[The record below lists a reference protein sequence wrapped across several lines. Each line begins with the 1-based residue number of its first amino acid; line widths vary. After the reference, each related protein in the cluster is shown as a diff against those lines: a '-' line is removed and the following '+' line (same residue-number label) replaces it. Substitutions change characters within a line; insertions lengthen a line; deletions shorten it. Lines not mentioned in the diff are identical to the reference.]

1 MNHLQLPFYVIA
13 RDVQVIQVQVQRGP
27 GCQKY
32 KFVEIIKLSTS
43 NGFGEHFVTLAET
56 KISLNSIFFFYL
68 IIETFAR
75 LQFYFSFYFSLTY
88 TSIPDHIS
96 STQTHNLEW
105 LTNFFSQLQLSEAV
119 CDPGSPRHSPCPWN
133 DLYSLPSCFTKIPSS
148 QRL

>member
-13 RDVQVIQVQVQRGP
+13 CDVQVIQVQVQRGP

-56 KISLNSIFFFYL
+56 KISLNSIFFYL

-119 CDPGSPRHSPCPWN
+119 CDPGSPRHSPCP
-133 DLYSLPSCFTKIPSS
+133 
-148 QRL
+148 

>member
-1 MNHLQLPFYVIA
+1 MYLFTCINHLQLPFYVIA

-56 KISLNSIFFFYL
+56 KISLNSIFL

-75 LQFYFSFYFSLTY
+75 LQFYLLVYQTTSHQHRLTIW
-88 TSIPDHIS
+88 S
-96 STQTHNLEW
+96 
-105 LTNFFSQLQLSEAV
+105 
-119 CDPGSPRHSPCPWN
+119 G
-133 DLYSLPSCFTKIPSS
+133 
-148 QRL
+148 